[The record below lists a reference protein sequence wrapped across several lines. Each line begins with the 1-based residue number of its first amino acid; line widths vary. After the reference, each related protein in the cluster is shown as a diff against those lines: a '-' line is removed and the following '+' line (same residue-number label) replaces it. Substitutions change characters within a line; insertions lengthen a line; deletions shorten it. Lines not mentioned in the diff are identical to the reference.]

1 MKIKIHPH
9 PISNHFPN
17 SLFPIAGFLV
27 ILFLIYGQVCFE
39 KAVYYCLIFG
49 TIGSTFSL
57 FTGLYDWKTKY
68 KGARAPLLL
77 EKRNL
82 AIILMVLNY
91 ITLILKTIIPDIM
104 YSDNNLKWVYILLIL
119 SFIPI
124 TVRIGY
130 LGGKL
135 VFK

>member
-1 MKIKIHPH
+1 M
-9 PISNHFPN
+9 
-17 SLFPIAGFLV
+17 L
-27 ILFLIYGQVCFE
+27 LFLIYGQTCFE

-57 FTGLYDWKTKY
+57 ITGFYDWKTKY

-82 AIILMVLNY
+82 AIILVMLNY
-91 ITLILKTIIPDIM
+91 ITFTFKTIIPDIM
-104 YSDNNLKWVYILLIL
+104 YSDNIVKWIYILLIF